1 MDCQRRMDR
10 RAELSLPREDVP
22 CEWVGKA
29 LEHVQGLRSDK
40 YINPNPR
47 VMQGKAV
54 WADTNRMGGYDKG

>member
-10 RAELSLPREDVP
+10 RTELSLPREDVA
-22 CEWVGKA
+22 CKWVGKA

-47 VMQGKAV
+47 VI
-54 WADTNRMGGYDKG
+54 